1 MMFSFLRTKDFDALE
16 MFQAKQATATFP
28 AHFHE
33 TFCISLIEQGTFIE
47 NDAIATQNS
56 LLISHPFEVHQNK
69 VLPDGCYSLKTLYV
83 SPDMIGGKRVKPSD
97 LQLSKIID
105 DQHLVQQY
113 RQLLELFSS
122 YSRNIKNFS
131 FEQDLLHFLTN
142 LCTFRQ
148 PRIDLLEMPAWVEEV
163 KAHIANFIAQKIQLD
178 TLTKLAGQ
186 DKYQFIRNFKRYVGL
201 TPFQFIVLQR
211 VLRGKEMLQEGT
223 PIVDAALDTGFYD
236 QSNFTNYFR
245 RYLGITPSTYQRS
258 CNIFQE

>member
-1 MMFSFLRTKDFDALE
+1 LE
-16 MFQAKQATATFP
+16 MFQAEQATATFP

-47 NDAIATQNS
+47 NDTIATQNS

-83 SPDMIGGKRVKPSD
+83 SPEMLRCQGGKPAE

-105 DQHLVQQY
+105 DQNIVQQY
-113 RQLLELFSS
+113 RQLLEQFAG
-122 YSRNIKNFS
+122 YSQNTKDHFFGR
-131 FEQDLLHFLTN
+131 DLLQFLAN
-142 LCTFRQ
+142 LYTFRQ
-148 PRIDLLEMPAWVEEV
+148 PHIESLEMPVWVAEV
-163 KAHIANFIAQKIQLD
+163 KSHIANFIAQKIQLD
-178 TLTKLAGQ
+178 TLTKLVGQ
-186 DKYQFIRNFKRYVGL
+186 DKYQFIRNFKRHVGL

-211 VLRGKEMLQEGT
+211 VLRGKEMLQAGT

-245 RYLGITPSTYQRS
+245 RYLGITPSSYQRS

>member
-1 MMFSFLRTKDFDALE
+1 MMFSFLRTKDFGTLE
-16 MFQAKQATATFP
+16 MFQAEQATATFP
-28 AHFHE
+28 VHFHE

-83 SPDMIGGKRVKPSD
+83 SPDMLRCKGVKLPD
-97 LQLSKIID
+97 LQISKIID
-105 DQHLVQQY
+105 EQNIVQQY
-113 RQLLELFSS
+113 RQLLEQFAGYLKNTRNHLFE
-122 YSRNIKNFS
+122 R
-131 FEQDLLHFLTN
+131 DLLYFLTS
-142 LCTFRQ
+142 LCTFQQ
-148 PRIDLLEMPAWVEEV
+148 PRIELLEMPAWVEEV
-163 KAHIANFIAQKIQLD
+163 KKHIANFISQKIQLD
-178 TLTKLAGQ
+178 TLTKLTGQ

-245 RYLGITPSTYQRS
+245 RYLGITPSSYQRS